1 MIRQPSDRNPC
12 HHGHLPIVQQQT
24 VEPMKTEMV
33 VIALVWPARAV
44 AAAVWAVQLVSRVIT
59 VALKN

>member
-1 MIRQPSDRNPC
+1 MVRQPSDRNPC

-24 VEPMKTEMV
+24 VGPMKTETV

-44 AAAVWAVQLVSRVIT
+44 AAVVWAAQLVSRVIT